1 LVEEPVSGSLQ
12 RREVSWL
19 VLAGLGISYVIGGNF
34 AAWNFGFVIAGW
46 GGMVIAV
53 LLSAAIWLAL
63 MMALAELS
71 SIIPTAGGGYN
82 FASTA
87 FGPWAGKIT
96 GFAILTEYGAAASA
110 VAIVINSYFTSLTGF
125 GGWPFIAAAVLIP
138 MAIHLRG
145 LGEALGVIVTLT
157 VVAAVGIILWVLV
170 LLPSFSFKNL
180 LDVGPTAGGTAF
192 LPHGL
197 LGIWAAL
204 PFATAFF
211 LAVEGL
217 AMAAEEVKD
226 PQHTLPKAMVAS
238 VLVPLVLAIIILFA
252 GPGAAGT
259 AVLADKNDPMV
270 AALEAAHS
278 GRLATIVVSV
288 AAIVGLWACLFSAL
302 FAMSRQAFALA
313 RAGHLP
319 AFLASTTKAHV
330 PANAIVVPSVLAIV
344 VAITGKLE
352 GVFVAMVFA
361 GILSYIFMMAAHVRL
376 RRTLADL
383 PRPYSTPGGRL
394 TSGFALVSAVVLL
407 AACMFANLRSS
418 LATMIV
424 LAALSLMAIALTRL
438 GLAAVNQEAD
448 ESSIS
453 EPDSEVSQA

>member
-1 LVEEPVSGSLQ
+1 MEAAAGGGALH
-12 RREVSWL
+12 RREVSWV

-34 AAWNFGFVIAGW
+34 AAWNFGFVRAGW

-71 SIIPTAGGGYN
+71 SIIPTVGGGYS

-87 FGPWAGKIT
+87 FGTWAGKIT
-96 GFAILTEYGAAASA
+96 GFAILIEYGAAASA
-110 VAIVINSYFTSLTGF
+110 VAIVMNSYFHSLTGY
-125 GGWPFIAAAVLIP
+125 GGWPVILAAVLIP
-138 MAIHLRG
+138 TAIHLRG

-157 VVAAVGIILWVLV
+157 VVAAAGILLWVFILA
-170 LLPSFSFKNL
+170 PSFSVSNL
-180 LDVGPTAGGTAF
+180 FDVAPAPGGDAF

-197 LGIWAAL
+197 VGIWAAL

-238 VLVPLVLAIIILFA
+238 VLVPLALALAILLA

-259 AVLADKNDPMV
+259 TVLAGKNDPMI

-278 GRLATIVVSV
+278 GRLATVAVSV
-288 AAIVGLWACLFSAL
+288 AALIGLWACLFSAL
-302 FAMSRQAFALA
+302 FALSRQAFALA

-319 AFLASTTKAHV
+319 AFMAATNKAKA
-330 PANAIVVPSVLAIV
+330 PANAIVVLGVLAII
-344 VAITGKLE
+344 VAIAGDLE
-352 GVFVAMVFA
+352 SVFVAMVFA
-361 GILSYIFMMAAHVRL
+361 GILSYLFMMAAHIRL
-376 RRTLADL
+376 RRTLADV
-383 PRPYSTPGGRL
+383 PRPYLTPGGRL
-394 TSGFALVSAVVLL
+394 TSGFALVSAGVLM
-407 AACMFANLRSS
+407 AACVFANLKWSV
-418 LATMIV
+418 ATLIV
-424 LAALSLMAIALTRL
+424 LCFLT
-438 GLAAVNQEAD
+438 LAPGASFLQGAR
-448 ESSIS
+448 
-453 EPDSEVSQA
+453 PYRRPAP